1 MAIPSISLFSSS
13 EIQIERSQR
22 GYFLPQ
28 YVIVNC
34 CQITQYFKDHREDTH
49 RLRPL
54 QFVVTKAYLVTLR
67 CELVTAVLLRPIT
80 AQASQSDH
88 QI

>member
-1 MAIPSISLFSSS
+1 MAIPSIPLVSSFV
-13 EIQIERSQR
+13 IQIERSQR

-34 CQITQYFKDHREDTH
+34 CRITQYFKDHREDTH

-54 QFVVTKAYLVTLR
+54 QFVVTKAAHGSIFYATHRKVESGFLSRNSTDVNT
-67 CELVTAVLLRPIT
+67 
-80 AQASQSDH
+80 
-88 QI
+88 